1 MSIATPMASL
11 TSLDHLFCLAA
22 ISGRPYQGQTRYLP
36 NQLQNGS
43 LILRPILVDAV
54 IVELKRIFRGKP
66 GAGTFP

>member
-11 TSLDHLFCLAA
+11 TSLDHLFCLTA
-22 ISGRPYQGQTRYLP
+22 ITSRPFQGQHRCSP
-36 NQLQNGS
+36 NQLHDGS
-43 LILRPILVDAV
+43 LILWILVDAV